1 MFLIYFSFDMFSKLF
16 ETKYKKLTF
25 EDIQFII
32 QYPDQYVIINTMN
45 INEQDCLIKYTV
57 PYQMEE
63 KIVNDLIA
71 NCEFRKKIIVYGKN
85 TNDESVE
92 KKYKQLIGFGFL
104 EVYLYVGGMFEW
116 MLLQDIYGKEEFPTT
131 AKVLD
136 ILRYKP
142 VRIFGNRYLE
152 Y

>member
-1 MFLIYFSFDMFSKLF
+1 MFSNITNIF
-16 ETKYKKLTF
+16 ETKYKKLSF
-25 EDIQFII
+25 EDLQFALH
-32 QYPDQYVIINTMN
+32 YPDQYVIINTMTT
-45 INEQDCLIKYTV
+45 NEQDCLIKYTI
-57 PYQMEE
+57 PYQLEE
-63 KIVNDLIA
+63 KIINDLIV
-71 NCEFRKKIIVYGKN
+71 NCDFRKKIIIYGKN
-85 TNDESVE
+85 TNDESAE

-104 EVYLYVGGMFEW
+104 EVYLYIGGMFEW

-142 VRIFGNRYLE
+142 TRIFGNRYLG

>member
-1 MFLIYFSFDMFSKLF
+1 MFSNISNIF
-16 ETKYKKLTF
+16 ETKYKKISF
-25 EDIQFII
+25 EDVQFII
-32 QYPDQYVIINTMN
+32 QHPDQFIVINTMS

-63 KIVNDLIA
+63 KIINELIT
-71 NCEFRKKIIVYGKN
+71 NCDFLKKIIIYGKN
-85 TNDESVE
+85 ANDDSIE

-116 MLLQDIYGKEEFPTT
+116 MLLQDIYGKEEFPATV
-131 AKVLD
+131 KVLD

-142 VRIFGNRYLE
+142 GRIFGNRYLE

>member
-1 MFLIYFSFDMFSKLF
+1 MFSNITNIF
-16 ETKYKKLTF
+16 ETKYKKLSF

-32 QYPDQYVIINTMN
+32 QYRDQYVIINTMT

-63 KIVNDLIA
+63 KIINDLIA
-71 NCEFRKKIIVYGKN
+71 NCEFRKKIIIYGKN

-131 AKVLD
+131 TKVLD

-142 VRIFGNRYLE
+142 VRTFGNRYLE

>member
-1 MFLIYFSFDMFSKLF
+1 MLVIDMFSNITNIF
-16 ETKYKKLTF
+16 ETKYKKLSF

-32 QYPDQYVIINTMN
+32 QYRDQYVIINTMT

-63 KIVNDLIA
+63 KIINDLIA
-71 NCEFRKKIIVYGKN
+71 NCEFRKKIIIYGKN

-131 AKVLD
+131 TKVLD

-142 VRIFGNRYLE
+142 VRTFGNRYLE

>member
-1 MFLIYFSFDMFSKLF
+1 MFSNITNIF
-16 ETKYKKLTF
+16 ETKYKKLSF
-25 EDIQFII
+25 EDIQFVI
-32 QYPDQYVIINTMN
+32 QYPDQYIIINTMSN
-45 INEQDCLIKYTV
+45 SEQDCLIKYTV
-57 PYQMEE
+57 PCQMEE
-63 KIVNDLIA
+63 KIVNDLIV
-71 NCEFRKKIIVYGKN
+71 NCEFRKKIIIYGKN

-131 AKVLD
+131 TKVLD

-142 VRIFGNRYLE
+142 VRTFGNRYLE

>member
-1 MFLIYFSFDMFSKLF
+1 MFSNFF
-16 ETKYKKLTF
+16 ETTYKKLMF
-25 EDIQFII
+25 EDIQFVI
-32 QYPDQYVIINTMN
+32 QYPEQYIIINTMS

-63 KIVNDLIA
+63 KIINELII
-71 NCEFRKKIIVYGKN
+71 NCDFRKKIIIYGKN
-85 TNDESVE
+85 ANDESVE
-92 KKYKQLIGFGFL
+92 KKYKQLRGFGFID
-104 EVYLYVGGMFEW
+104 VYLYGGGMFEW

-142 VRIFGNRYLE
+142 GRTFGNRYLE

>member
-1 MFLIYFSFDMFSKLF
+1 MFSNITNIF
-16 ETKYKKLTF
+16 ETKYKKLSF
-25 EDIQFII
+25 EDLQFALH
-32 QYPDQYVIINTMN
+32 YPDQYVIINTMTT
-45 INEQDCLIKYTV
+45 NEQDCLIKYTI
-57 PYQMEE
+57 PYQLEE
-63 KIVNDLIA
+63 KIINDLIV
-71 NCEFRKKIIVYGKN
+71 NCDFRKKIIIYGKN
-85 TNDESVE
+85 TNDESAE

-104 EVYLYVGGMFEW
+104 EVYLYIGGMFEW

-142 VRIFGNRYLE
+142 TRIFVNRYLG

>member
-1 MFLIYFSFDMFSKLF
+1 MFSNITNIF
-16 ETKYKKLTF
+16 ETKYKKLSF
-25 EDIQFII
+25 EDLQFALH
-32 QYPDQYVIINTMN
+32 YPDQYVIINTMST
-45 INEQDCLIKYTV
+45 NEQDCLIKYTI
-57 PYQMEE
+57 PYQLEE
-63 KIVNDLIA
+63 KIINELII
-71 NCEFRKKIIVYGKN
+71 NYEFRKKIIIYGKN
-85 TNDESVE
+85 TNDESIE

-104 EVYLYVGGMFEW
+104 EVYLYIGGMFEW

-142 VRIFGNRYLE
+142 TRTFGNRYLE

>member
-1 MFLIYFSFDMFSKLF
+1 MFSNLF
-16 ETKYKKLTF
+16 ETKYKKLMF
-25 EDIQFII
+25 EDIQLAI
-32 QYPDQYVIINTMN
+32 QYPEQYIIINTMS

-63 KIVNDLIA
+63 KIINDLIV
-71 NCEFRKKIIVYGKN
+71 NCDFRKKIIIYGKN
-85 TNDESVE
+85 TNDESIE
-92 KKYKQLIGFGFL
+92 KKYKQLCGFGFM

-116 MLLQDIYGKEEFPTT
+116 MLLQDIYGKEEFSTT
-131 AKVLD
+131 TKVLD

-142 VRIFGNRYLE
+142 VRTFGRHYLE

>member
-1 MFLIYFSFDMFSKLF
+1 
-16 ETKYKKLTF
+16 
-25 EDIQFII
+25 
-32 QYPDQYVIINTMN
+32 MN

-63 KIVNDLIA
+63 KIVNELIT
-71 NCEFRKKIIVYGKN
+71 NCEFRKKIIIYGKN

-131 AKVLD
+131 TRVLD